1 MKILHFILAA
11 LTACSISLTAQAAV
25 TASVNRNTVA
35 SGDTIQ
41 LRIQR
46 DGSADGQPDIGPLKK
61 DFDVLGSSS
70 GSSVQIINGHMS
82 TQTQISVLLAP
93 KHDGKIQ
100 IPPLQWGGEQSAA
113 IELTVGGS
121 GGAAQ
126 AGAQGN
132 TQGSTQPAN
141 DTAHVYLTTTLD
153 QKQPYV
159 QAAVVLTVRL
169 YADQSLL
176 QATLDLPASS
186 DVLVKQLGKD
196 TQSNETRNG
205 RNYQIVERKYLLF
218 PQRSGKLS
226 LNGPV
231 LDAQVQDSNNS
242 SNDPFDSIFRQMPFG
257 GMMNSTRPLR
267 VHAKTVEL
275 NVLPR
280 PASANG
286 ANWLPAQKVTFEE
299 TWRQDM
305 TTMHVG
311 EPLTRH
317 LQITAL
323 GLTGVQLPDPNT
335 FMSVPE
341 GIKAYPDQATAAD
354 NPQGN
359 AVLGS
364 REQNIA
370 LIASLPGHYEL
381 PAVRL
386 NWWDTLHNEKREIT
400 LPAHTLDVLPA
411 AAGTS
416 AVTMPPATSQPPL
429 LLNQGAHASPI
440 DPANPIEQPYRVANK
455 QPWMWLSFALAL
467 LWLGTTAAWWRARQR
482 VQPAQP
488 GKVAA
493 EKQPDNIQGG
503 SAFKA
508 FKRACRD
515 NDPHA
520 ARQHLLAWAGTVWP
534 AAPPLGLNELSRR
547 LGEAKIVEGL
557 RQLDRACY
565 TGSAWHGAELAQ
577 NLSKPPEQATSTGKK
592 HELPELYR

>member
-1 MKILHFILAA
+1 MKNSYYLFAA
-11 LTACSISLTAQAAV
+11 LMMCSFSLAAQAAV
-25 TASVNRNTVA
+25 TATVNKNVVA
-35 SGDTIQ
+35 AGESIQ

-46 DGSADGQPDIGPLKK
+46 DGSADGQPDISPLRK

-82 TQTQISVLLAP
+82 TQTQITVLLSP

-113 IELTVGGS
+113 IEVTVGGS

-126 AGAQGN
+126 TGAQPGAR
-132 TQGSTQPAN
+132 GGAQPEN
-141 DTAHVYLTTTLD
+141 ETSHVYLTTTLD

-169 YADQSLL
+169 YTDQPLI
-176 QATLDLPASS
+176 QASLDLPASS

-231 LDAQVQDSNNS
+231 LDAQVQDTS

-257 GMMNSTRPLR
+257 GIMNSTRPMR
-267 VHAKTVEL
+267 VHAKPVEL

-280 PASANG
+280 PASASG
-286 ANWLPAQKVTFEE
+286 ANWLPAQKVTLEE
-299 TWRQDM
+299 TWPQNV
-305 TTMHVG
+305 TTIHAG

-317 LQITAL
+317 LKISGL
-323 GLTGVQLPDPNT
+323 GLTGGQLPDPNT
-335 FMSVPE
+335 LLSVPE
-341 GIKAYPDQATAAD
+341 GIKAYPDQATVAD

-359 AVLGS
+359 TVFGS

-370 LIASLPGHYEL
+370 LIVSRPGHYEL
-381 PAVRL
+381 PAVVL
-386 NWWDTLHNEKREIT
+386 GWWDTAKNIKREVT

-411 AAGTS
+411 AAGMSTM
-416 AVTMPPATSQPPL
+416 TMPPVNPEPSI
-429 LLNQGAHASPI
+429 LLNQGAQTNSTGQTSKVSN
-440 DPANPIEQPYRVANK
+440 NPV
-455 QPWMWLSFALAL
+455 WMWVSLVLGL
-467 LWLGTTAAWWRARQR
+467 LWLGTTAAWWRLRQR
-482 VQPAQP
+482 VPQTQPVKIAVEKQP
-488 GKVAA
+488 GK
-493 EKQPDNIQGG
+493 IQGS
-503 SAFKA
+503 SAFRA
-508 FKRACRD
+508 FKRACSN
-515 NDPHA
+515 NDQRA
-520 ARQHLLAWAGTVWP
+520 ARQHLLAWANTVWP
-534 AAPPLGLNELSRR
+534 ESPLLGLNELSRR
-547 LGEAKIVEGL
+547 FDDARLVELL

-565 TGSAWHGAELAQ
+565 TGNEWKGEELAQ
-577 NLSKPPEQATSTGKK
+577 SLPEALVQEASPENKPA
-592 HELPELYR
+592 LPELYH